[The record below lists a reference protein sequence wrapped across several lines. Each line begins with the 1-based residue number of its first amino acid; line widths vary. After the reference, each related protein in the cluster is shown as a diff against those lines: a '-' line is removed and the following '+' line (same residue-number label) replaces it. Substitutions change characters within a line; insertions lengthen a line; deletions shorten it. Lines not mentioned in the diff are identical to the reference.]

1 MQERR
6 RNKRTK
12 LHSRF
17 MIKRLD
23 DNGNKE
29 VLIDINDVSKTGVG
43 VICREVLAIGNVYE
57 SYLTIWTKEVI
68 HAFIRI
74 VRFEMIDGKFHYGAV
89 FVGMLEIDAA
99 RIDTYQTVSEE
110 FDDENE

>member
-6 RNKRTK
+6 RSKRTK
-12 LHSRF
+12 LDSKL

-43 VICREVLAIGNVYE
+43 FICNEVLSIGNVYE
-57 SYLTIWTKEVI
+57 SFLTIWTKEVI
-68 HAFIRI
+68 HAFLEIIRI
-74 VRFEMIDGKFHYGAV
+74 EKIEGGFSYGAI
-89 FVGMLEIDAA
+89 FIGMPEMDAS
-99 RIDTYQTVSEE
+99 RIEVYQTVTDNVE
-110 FDDENE
+110 